1 MRVNL
6 TPFRFSNNGSK
17 TKRKIEL
24 MKTKPPKTKIVCT
37 IGPASRSETMLV
49 EMMRRGM
56 TMARLNFAH
65 GTLAQHTQD
74 IKNIRL
80 AAHQEKLNF
89 PILIDLPGPKIRVG
103 KLKHEPLH
111 LRQGHTVWL
120 TTRKILGLFLDR
132 IPVDYPQL
140 IQSVKRD
147 SLIYLNDG
155 FIQLKV
161 LEVKESTV
169 KCEVMVGG
177 NLLSHKGL
185 NLPDAKMFVEPVTV
199 EDVKYMEFGLKQGVD
214 LYGVSFVEK
223 AADILKI
230 KSIAKEMGYK
240 IRTVAKIERAE
251 AVKNIDS
258 ILKVTDAVMVA
269 RGDLGVQIPLE
280 EVPLVQKSIIHKA
293 RLKGIP
299 VITATQ
305 MLESMV
311 HNVRPTRAEVSDV
324 ANAILDGTT
333 AVMLSEE
340 TAIGDYPLETVEMM
354 ARIASKVESGFKV
367 PTPASIKF

>member
-1 MRVNL
+1 MK
-6 TPFRFSNNGSK
+6 SK
-17 TKRKIEL
+17 Q
-24 MKTKPPKTKIVCT
+24 PKTKIVCT
-37 IGPASRSETMLV
+37 IGPASRSEKMLLG
-49 EMMRRGM
+49 MMRRGM

-65 GTLAQHTQD
+65 GTLAQHSRD

-80 AAHQEKLNF
+80 AAHHEKLHF

-111 LRQGHTVWL
+111 LRQGHVIWL

-140 IQSVKRD
+140 TQSVKKG

-161 LEVKESTV
+161 LEIKESAV
-169 KCEVMVGG
+169 KCEVLMGG

-185 NLPDAKMFVEPVTV
+185 NLPDAKMFVEPVTG

-230 KSIAKEMGYK
+230 KSIAKGMGCK

-293 RLKGIP
+293 RLRGIP

-311 HNVRPTRAEVSDV
+311 HNIRPTRAEVSDV

-333 AVMLSEE
+333 AVMMSEE

-354 ARIASKVESGFKV
+354 VRIAYKVESGFKV
-367 PTPASIKF
+367 HPVPVKF